1 VRLLR
6 QFALGLALFAIV
18 SVAETTPYLGL
29 PFEPKAIALQCYD
42 QAWWNG
48 RVFVKTGR
56 FLCLPETQTP

>member
-29 PFEPKAIALQCYD
+29 PFEPKALFLDCYD
-42 QAWWNG
+42 QAKWNG

>member
-1 VRLLR
+1 MRLLR

-29 PFEPKAIALQCYD
+29 PFEPKALFLDCYD
-42 QAWWNG
+42 QAKWNG